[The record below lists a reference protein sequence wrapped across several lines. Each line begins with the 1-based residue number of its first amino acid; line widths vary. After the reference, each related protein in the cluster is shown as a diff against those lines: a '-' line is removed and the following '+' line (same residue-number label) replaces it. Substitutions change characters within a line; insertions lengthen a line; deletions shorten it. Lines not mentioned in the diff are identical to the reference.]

1 MAFENYQKSLANSM
15 MESGKKQR
23 GKYSCGNC
31 QGCSLS
37 KPDDDC
43 GTCRFCLDKTKFGGN
58 NKLRQ
63 KCILKK
69 CQYDDRKMWS
79 NDNTGIVN
87 ANANAPNAAPKM
99 ENNNP
104 EFSKPEP
111 IPKRGRK
118 SKTIDMPGNNAP
130 LINSSTNYNT
140 PMATPNNNI
149 QTQSA

>member
-1 MAFENYQKSLANSM
+1 MESANEQPVNSDVNNYNGRNLRPQSNVSYEPYYEGSSDENEKNGHSNVPMQPQDNYQPPSNMAYENYQKSLANSM

-69 CQYDDRKMWS
+69 C
-79 NDNTGIVN
+79 
-87 ANANAPNAAPKM
+87 
-99 ENNNP
+99 
-104 EFSKPEP
+104 
-111 IPKRGRK
+111 
-118 SKTIDMPGNNAP
+118 
-130 LINSSTNYNT
+130 
-140 PMATPNNNI
+140 
-149 QTQSA
+149 